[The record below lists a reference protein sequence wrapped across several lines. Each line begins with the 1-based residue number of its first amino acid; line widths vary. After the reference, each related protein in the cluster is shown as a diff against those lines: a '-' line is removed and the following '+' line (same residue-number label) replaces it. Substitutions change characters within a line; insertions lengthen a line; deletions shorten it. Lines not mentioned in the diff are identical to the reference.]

1 MMDDVMGLV
10 MVQII
15 SNLGG
20 ASTASF
26 DPVIVIK
33 PILVALGFPVRLVF
47 ICRFVVAK
55 AVRLIQAKKLYV
67 HFPEAVM
74 SINFGFIAHMCLLV
88 GIVAGATY
96 AGTSGLFAAYLAGA
110 SISWHDELLM
120 TISTDSSTEGIELQ
134 DRSTQDRGSSSQSST
149 TSRQTEAVV
158 MKKYPTGEEVFE
170 RFCKEPLKRVLSLL
184 FFVPTHLPSTYQ
196 SITLTWHRHRLV
208 SQFQSPNV
216 PRRSRL
222 VRRSLHYPHGV

>member
-1 MMDDVMGLV
+1 

-33 PILVALGFPVRLVF
+33 PILVALWFPVRLVF

-184 FFVPTHLPSTYQ
+184 FFA
-196 SITLTWHRHRLV
+196 SIGFSIPITKC
-208 SQFQSPNV
+208 SKEKS
-216 PRRSRL
+216 S
-222 VRRSLHYPHGV
+222 GAA